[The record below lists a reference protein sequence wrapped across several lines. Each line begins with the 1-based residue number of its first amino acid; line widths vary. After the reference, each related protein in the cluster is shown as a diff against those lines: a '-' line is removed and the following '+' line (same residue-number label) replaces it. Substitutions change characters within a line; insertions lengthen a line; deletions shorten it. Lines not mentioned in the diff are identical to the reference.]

1 MNEVYWITRLDAFR
15 GMSVGILVIAGILLI
30 FAFGLWMATT
40 EDSLK
45 QAKKLLLWAIP
56 SALLGTAVLVFVPTT
71 NEALAIYGVGGTID
85 YIKSNDKAQQLPDKV
100 VDALDR
106 YVDAIAPEKKDTVRL
121 K

>member
-1 MNEVYWITRLDAFR
+1 MNELYWITRLDAFH
-15 GMSVGILVIAGILLI
+15 GMSVGILVIAGVLLI
-30 FAFGLWMATT
+30 FAFGLWAVKK
-40 EDSLK
+40 EDSQK
-45 QAKKLLLWAIP
+45 QAKKLLLWALP
-56 SALLGTAVLVFVPTT
+56 SVLLGTAVLVFVPST